1 MCLARLSVRW
11 VANWSL
17 STKTLAGTYLLSAYP
32 EEQPARQDKVP
43 RTDEFTL
50 RFYKD
55 HGIYRGFGGIALE
68 KKTEGEHIAQALGNT
83 KAVIL
88 QNHGLLTVAK
98 TVDGAAFLFGAFDR
112 CIQAQLLADAAAGGR
127 AARGQKTGTETI
139 KVSEEEAEYTRNIYN
154 DEMTYIM
161 FQSSFEDVVRES
173 RGELSLR
180 VEGELARQ

>member
-1 MCLARLSVRW
+1 MRI
-11 VANWSL
+11 
-17 STKTLAGTYLLSAYP
+17 
-32 EEQPARQDKVP
+32 D
-43 RTDEFTL
+43 

-68 KKTEGEHIAQALGNT
+68 KAAEGEHIAQALGNT

-127 AARGQKTGTETI
+127 KASGEETGTQTI
-139 KVSEEEAEYTRNIYN
+139 KVGEEEARYTRDLYN
-154 DEMTYIM
+154 DEMVYIM
-161 FQSSFEDVVRES
+161 FQSAFEDVVRGS
-173 RGELSLR
+173 GGELGWR
-180 VEGELARQ
+180 VEGEMARED